1 MKLQGMIS
9 HFILFILLMLLMWVG
24 VTYVSQNIQY
34 SSAKKFHSSVVEQIE
49 NSYFDKQVIRDCER
63 KAEENSYRLRV
74 ESYDGRNGKDA
85 KVRLELSFTFPVLQ
99 RTKQYVI
106 EGYAR

>member
-9 HFILFILLMLLMWVG
+9 HFILFVLLMLLMWVG

-34 SSAKKFHSSVVEQIE
+34 SSAKKFHSGVVRQIE
-49 NSYFDKQVIRDCER
+49 NSYFDKQVIKDCER
-63 KAEENSYRLRV
+63 KAEGEGYRLQV
-74 ESYDGRNGKDA
+74 ESYDRGNGRDA
-85 KVRLELSFTFPVLQ
+85 RVRLEMSFTFPVIQ
-99 RTKQYVI
+99 KTKQYVI